1 MHGMDAEEELPGQVH
16 ALREKG
22 LSPKEIAR
30 ALRLPRAKV
39 TSLIKAAA
47 AAGPT
52 DPAERAVVE
61 CWVSPGWR
69 EGLTVTG
76 HGDWPDAPIGDPEKS
91 GIAQVLVVRDAG
103 RGRVSACGYLVD
115 VYCLGVKNT
124 LGPEVMDHHAL
135 PVFVRNFFDVF
146 DGSPLQAPLEL
157 AQHLVL
163 GAVEYARGLGFD
175 PVADAGFDRTA
186 AHLGRWDGP
195 SAIEFGNNGKPYF
208 VCGPRDNPDR
218 ILRTL
223 QRSVGEG
230 NFDYLVGAPV

>member
-1 MHGMDAEEELPGQVH
+1 MHGMDAEQELPGRVR

-30 ALRLPRAKV
+30 ALGMPRAKV

-47 AAGPT
+47 AAEPT

-61 CWVSPGWR
+61 CWVSSGWR
-69 EGLTVTG
+69 EGLSVAG
-76 HGDWPDAPIGDPEKS
+76 HVDWPDELEGDPEKS
-91 GIAQVLVVRDAG
+91 GVALVLVVRDAG
-103 RGRVSACGYLVD
+103 RGRVSVCGYLVD

-135 PVFVRNFFDVF
+135 PAFVRNYFSVF
-146 DGSPLQAPLEL
+146 DRPPLRAPLEL
-157 AQHLVL
+157 AQHLVF
-163 GAVEYARGLGFD
+163 GAVEYARGLGFE
-175 PVADAGFDRTA
+175 PVADSGFDRTES
-186 AHLGRWDGP
+186 HLGQWEGP

-218 ILRTL
+218 ILKTL
-223 QRSVGEG
+223 RRSVGEG
-230 NFDYLVGAPV
+230 NFDYLIGVPA

>member
-1 MHGMDAEEELPGQVH
+1 M
-16 ALREKG
+16 REKG

-47 AAGPT
+47 AAEPT

-69 EGLTVTG
+69 KGLTVTG
-76 HGDWPDAPIGDPEKS
+76 HADWPDAPEGDPEKT
-91 GIAQVLVVRDAG
+91 GVAQVLVARDAG

-115 VYCLGVKNT
+115 TYCLGIKNT

-135 PVFVRNFFDVF
+135 PAFVRTFFAVF
-146 DGSPLQAPLEL
+146 DEPPLRAPLEL
-157 AQHLVL
+157 AQDLVF
-163 GAVEYARGLGFD
+163 GAVEYARGLGFE
-175 PVADAGFDRTA
+175 PVEDSGFDRTA
-186 AHLGRWDGP
+186 THLGRWDGP
-195 SAIEFGNNGKPYF
+195 SAIEFGNNGKPFF

-223 QRSVGEG
+223 RQSVGED
-230 NFDYLVGAPV
+230 NFEYFVGMPV